1 MTIRPFELN
10 GPSGEPALKNPS
22 VQDGPPWSK
31 SAGVRPPAGVVVDR
45 ETVELKRLEKRIGRV
60 HLQQRLGIEA
70 DHATQIFGRGR
81 TFFHIE
87 NWYSIHALIRLTL
100 RGLGLYR
107 RGLHNAAALQIR
119 HNDVVIPHLPEAFEG
134 FTLLQLSDLHLDMD
148 DGYPDALIERLGQVR
163 YDACVMTGDFRAKTY
178 GDFDAAIAALAKV
191 RPHLRGPVYTI
202 LGNHDSIR
210 MVPGIEALGITALLN
225 EAVVLERE
233 GARIHLA
240 GIDDPHYYQVDNFD
254 KAAANIPP
262 EEVAILLSHSPET
275 YRLAAHASFDLM
287 LSGHTHGGQICL
299 PGGIPLI
306 TNADCPRRFCRGA
319 WRYHAMQGYTSAG
332 SGASVVGVRFNC
344 PPEITLHHLRV
355 QTA

>member
-1 MTIRPFELN
+1 MAHTPVQH
-10 GPSGEPALKNPS
+10 GPSASTLGTPRS
-22 VQDGPPWSK
+22 QI
-31 SAGVRPPAGVVVDR
+31 GVVVDR
-45 ETVELKRLEKRIGRV
+45 QTVDLKRLEKRVGRV
-60 HLQQRLGIEA
+60 HWQQRVGIEA

-87 NWYSIHALIRLTL
+87 NWYSIHAVIRLTL
-100 RGLGLYR
+100 KALGLYG
-107 RGLHNAAALQIR
+107 RGLRNAAAIQIR
-119 HNDVVIPHLPEAFEG
+119 HNDVFLPHLPKAFDG

-148 DGYPDALIERLGQVR
+148 EDYPAALIERLRQVH

-178 GDFDAAIAALAKV
+178 GPFDAAIAALAKV
-191 RPHLRGPVYTI
+191 RPHLRAPIYTI
-202 LGNHDSIR
+202 LGNHDSIQ
-210 MVPGIEALGITALLN
+210 MVPAIERLGIATLLN
-225 EAVVLERE
+225 EAVTLEHG

-262 EEVAILLSHSPET
+262 EEVSILLSHSPET
-275 YRLAAHASFDLM
+275 YRLAAHAGFDLM

-299 PGGIPLI
+299 PGGIALM
-306 TNADCPRRFCRGA
+306 TNADCPRAFCRGA
-319 WRYHAMQGYTSAG
+319 WRYHTMQGYTSTG

-355 QTA
+355 APTQ

>member
-1 MTIRPFELN
+1 MKHSSVHNDPSRP
-10 GPSGEPALKNPS
+10 
-22 VQDGPPWSK
+22 K
-31 SAGVRPPAGVVVDR
+31 SAGSRPPGVIVDR

-87 NWYSIHALIRLTL
+87 NWHSIHALIRLAL
-100 RGLGLYR
+100 RCLGLYR
-107 RGLHNAAALQIR
+107 RGLRNAAAIQIC
-119 HNDVVIPHLPEAFEG
+119 HNDVVIPHLPEAFDG

-148 DGYPDALIERLGQVR
+148 DSYPTALIERLQQVD
-163 YDACVMTGDFRAKTY
+163 YDVCVMTGDFRAKTY
-178 GDFDAAIAALAKV
+178 GDFDAAIEALDKV
-191 RPHLRGPVYTI
+191 RPHLRSPVYTI

-210 MVPGIEALGITALLN
+210 MVPAIEALGITALLN
-225 EAVVLERE
+225 EAVALERD
-233 GARIHLA
+233 GALIHLA

-254 KAAANIPP
+254 KTATHIPP
-262 EEVAILLSHSPET
+262 DEVAILLSHSPET
-275 YRLAAHASFDLM
+275 YQRAAHTNFDLM

-299 PGGIPLI
+299 PGGLMLM

-319 WRYHAMQGYTSAG
+319 WRYHAMQGYTSTG

-344 PPEITLHHLRV
+344 PPEITLHHLRI
-355 QTA
+355 QPGQ

>member
-1 MTIRPFELN
+1 M
-10 GPSGEPALKNPS
+10 KNPS

-332 SGASVVGVRFNC
+332 SGSSVVGVRFNC
-344 PPEITLHHLRV
+344 PPEITLHHLRTSAT
-355 QTA
+355 Q